1 MKNFGSL
8 NCIHYRIYFGGIVMF
23 KNLKKII
30 AFAAA
35 AVFSATV
42 LSCTVC
48 AGYVDDWETVVDK
61 SGLVQA
67 YRVELPDENDPTLG
81 TVYYADKNYK
91 KLNGLLYANMAY
103 PDSTAP
109 KFLMVEFDDGNI
121 KQYVSGFTKSSEG
134 KRYYINGERAYGW
147 HKIKGHWYHFNT
159 KNGYM
164 DTGKTTICGAVYTF
178 DKNGRWTYRVSK
190 DGIAPKDFSVRFIGG
205 PSNGFDTTEKKL
217 FYGLNENGTAEAS
230 VKISARDRQILWCM
244 YLESGFEQGSSEVFD
259 EKYIYSFCESF
270 FDPEDEFG
278 VYSSEPEIVYDITV
292 NVGDTSAKIEYN
304 TDSDQIALIDE
315 KTFRADLLYNGY
327 RRYFAELEEKYPYT
341 GEPLMMLE

>member
-1 MKNFGSL
+1 MHKN
-8 NCIHYRIYFGGIVMF
+8 F
-23 KNLKKII
+23 KNLKRII
-30 AFAAA
+30 AFAVA
-35 AVFSATV
+35 AVSAATV

-61 SGLVQA
+61 SGLVQV
-67 YRVELPDENDPTLG
+67 YRMEEQ
-81 TVYYADKNYK
+81 DKDNPSIGHVFYTDK
-91 KLNGLLYANMAY
+91 DNNKLNGRMYANFSDEY
-103 PDSTAP
+103 SVAP
-109 KFLMVEFDDGNI
+109 NFLLVEFKDGTNI
-121 KQYVSGFTKSSEG
+121 KYVSGFTKSSKG
-134 KRYYINGERAYGW
+134 KRYYIKGERAYGW
-147 HKIKGHWYHFNT
+147 HKIKGYWYHFDI
-159 KNGYM
+159 KSGYM
-164 DTGKTTICGAVYTF
+164 DTGKTTIGGAVYTF

-205 PSNGFDTTEKKL
+205 PSNGFDTAEKKL
-217 FYGLNENGTAEAS
+217 FYGWNENGTAEAS

-259 EKYIYSFCESF
+259 DDYMTDFCKSF
-270 FDPEDEFG
+270 FHADSE
-278 VYSSEPEIVYDITV
+278 VVAYSSLPEIVYDITV

-327 RRYFAELEEKYPYT
+327 SRYLAELEEKYPYT

>member
-1 MKNFGSL
+1 ML
-8 NCIHYRIYFGGIVMF
+8 
-23 KNLKKII
+23 KNLKNLI

-35 AVFSATV
+35 AVSSAAI

-67 YRVELPDENDPTLG
+67 YRVELPDESNSAIS
-81 TVYYADKNYK
+81 TVYYADKNNK

-109 KFLMVEFDDGNI
+109 KFLMVEFNDGNI

-134 KRYYINGERAYGW
+134 KRYYIKGERAYGW
-147 HKIKGHWYHFNT
+147 HKIKGHWYHFDT
-159 KNGYM
+159 KSGYM
-164 DTGKTTICGAVYTF
+164 DTGKTTIGGAVYTF

-190 DGIAPKDFSVRFIGG
+190 DGIAPKNFSVNFMGTG
-205 PSNGFDTTEKKL
+205 SDGFDTAEKKL
-217 FYGLNENGTAEAS
+217 FYGWNENGTAEAS
-230 VKISARDRQILWCM
+230 VKIPARDRQILWCM
-244 YLESGFEQGSSEVFD
+244 YLESGFEQGNSEVFD
-259 EKYIYSFCESF
+259 DDYMTDFCKSF
-270 FDPEDEFG
+270 FPADSE
-278 VYSSEPEIVYDITV
+278 VVAYSSLPEIVYDITV

-341 GEPLMMLE
+341 GEPLMTLE

>member
-1 MKNFGSL
+1 ML
-8 NCIHYRIYFGGIVMF
+8 
-23 KNLKKII
+23 KNLKNLI

-35 AVFSATV
+35 AVSSAAI

-67 YRVELPDENDPTLG
+67 YRVELPDENDPTVG
-81 TVYYADKNYK
+81 TVYYADKNNK

-109 KFLMVEFDDGNI
+109 KFLMVEFNDGNI
-121 KQYVSGFTKSSEG
+121 KQYVSGFTRSSEG
-134 KRYYINGERAYGW
+134 KRYYIKGERAYGW

-164 DTGKTTICGAVYTF
+164 DTGKTTIGGAVYTF

-190 DGIAPKDFSVRFIGG
+190 DGIAPKNFSVNFMGTG
-205 PSNGFDTTEKKL
+205 SDGFDTAEKKL
-217 FYGLNENGTAEAS
+217 FYGWNENGTAEAS
-230 VKISARDRQILWCM
+230 VKIPARDRQILWCM

-259 EKYIYSFCESF
+259 DDYMTDFCKNF
-270 FDPEDEFG
+270 FPADSE
-278 VYSSEPEIVYDITV
+278 VVAYSSLPEIVYDITV

-327 RRYFAELEEKYPYT
+327 RRYFAELEEKCPYT
-341 GEPLMMLE
+341 GEPLMTLE